1 MKLPSPA
8 NRLPAAPCER
18 LHHTVWLRLPMRSGE
33 LSTCVLRAARWRCQC
48 WRGHSRLID
57 RRCWCAGCTRVRTKW
72 LAGRRV
78 EIFSAARAER
88 MAHSG
93 ADGFFEGVAREK
105 AAGTSKKCAWSRSE
119 RQPFCGGL
127 ALNDWR
133 AEAAQRG
140 RLAAS
145 AQCARVC
152 AHYVPTCLPLQ
163 VSVVRCKAAFKVA
176 QRACALSLLSFARS
190 FHVAGQC
197 PTSFLCTAPWR
208 TIWRASF
215 CGP

>member
-1 MKLPSPA
+1 MLKIAYKMAFRTACRKFSPLRGQREW
-8 NRLPAAPCER
+8 RLPAQM
-18 LHHTVWLRLPMRSGE
+18 VS
-33 LSTCVLRAARWRCQC
+33 
-48 WRGHSRLID
+48 SR
-57 RRCWCAGCTRVRTKW
+57 
-72 LAGRRV
+72 GRRAEKGSWNV
-78 EIFSAARAER
+78 E
-88 MAHSG
+88 
-93 ADGFFEGVAREK
+93 
-105 AAGTSKKCAWSRSE
+105 KCAWPRSE
-119 RQPFCGGL
+119 RQPFCDGL

-163 VSVVRCKAAFKVA
+163 VSVVRCKVAFKVA
-176 QRACALSLLSFARS
+176 QRACTLSHQLRSELLY
-190 FHVAGQC
+190 VAGHC